1 MNRLATAVL
10 LLRKI
15 EKIDEPNYT
24 LEEFTKLL
32 DKVNIEYSV
41 IKENEMSK
49 LTLDFDEDLSYVFAL
64 HNHYR
69 ISLYKL
75 YSRLVSKL
83 SEYYNELDVEKN
95 MKLMT
100 KNMFLLMVEELLIG
114 KEEQIGINELI
125 VRQSSQHYH
134 EDGFVALLMFL
145 KHFGMDACK
154 KISYVEVVD
163 SAVTLDESKEA
174 MKLDFYDWD
183 MNLMLTADYHSLKIE
198 DNLVEKVI
206 DVYNYQLSI
215 TE

>member
-1 MNRLATAVL
+1 MNRLETAVS

-15 EKIDEPNYT
+15 EKIEKPNYT
-24 LEEFTKLL
+24 LEEFTELL
-32 DKVNIEYSV
+32 DEMEIEYSV
-41 IKENEMSK
+41 IEVNEMSK
-49 LTLDFDEDLSYVFAL
+49 IILNFDEDLSYVFAL
-64 HNHYR
+64 HNDYC

-100 KNMFLLMVEELLIG
+100 RNMFLLMVEELLIG
-114 KEEQIGINELI
+114 KEKQIGINELI
-125 VRQSSQHYH
+125 VRYSSQHYH
-134 EDGFVALLMFL
+134 DDDFVAMLMFL
-145 KHFGMDACK
+145 KHFGMDECK
-154 KISYVEVVD
+154 QISYVEVVD

-183 MNLMLTADYHSLKIE
+183 MNLMITADYHSLKIE

-206 DVYNYQLSI
+206 DIYNYQKTLNK
-215 TE
+215 